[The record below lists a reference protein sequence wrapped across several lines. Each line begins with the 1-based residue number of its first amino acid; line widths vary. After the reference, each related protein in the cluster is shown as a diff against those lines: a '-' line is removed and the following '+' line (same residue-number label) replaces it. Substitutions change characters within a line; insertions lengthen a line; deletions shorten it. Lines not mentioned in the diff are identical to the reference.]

1 METKEKQRYYE
12 KLYRETRAS
21 IEQYLRC
28 LLHNSSAVE
37 DVIQEVYLEA
47 YRKLDVLEQHPEP
60 RGFLFRVARNKA
72 LHWIRDKNRI
82 DRAEVLCEDTVL
94 ATKEY
99 EGDVYEEADIRTTVQ
114 SVLTAEEYRLFD
126 AHYICGYTEKEI
138 ATARQKSPASV
149 RMHYCRMVKKLRKS
163 IRDAGL

>member
-12 KLYRETRAS
+12 RIYRETRQAV
-21 IEQYLRC
+21 EHYLVI

-47 YRKLDVLEQHPEP
+47 YRKLDVLVHHPEP

-82 DRAEVLCEDTVL
+82 DRAEFLCEDSVL
-94 ATKEY
+94 ATKED
-99 EGDVYEEADIRTTVQ
+99 ECDAYEEADIRMTIQ
-114 SVLTAEEYRLFD
+114 GALTEEEYRLFD
-126 AHYICGYTEKEI
+126 AHYICGYTTKEI
-138 ATARQKSPASV
+138 AATGHRSHAAV
-149 RMHYCRMVKKLRKS
+149 RMNCCRMTQKLRKS
-163 IRDAGL
+163 MMSKE